1 MRITDN
7 VVRIHRPPQATL
19 SAPHAQL
26 HWIFGQVEAE
36 QDNAR
41 TSATHVYAKKK
52 YIDFLL
58 ETSAYYDDLTPGSR
72 FELSKYWEADALVR
86 FNRWLNSQKLASKT
100 KYSIYKIV
108 RSVMDYAYALRIL
121 DIPVYHA
128 PMFKGV
134 IETEQRTAYSPE
146 QQELINSVLARW
158 VSLAIS
164 IVEGYVPTGRG
175 IPYRASDRRAVGGRR
190 KKPISSAIAGVELD
204 AKRKISPTGQAMSVV
219 VEGITYAS
227 ISKAAAAYGLDH
239 GTVAMRLRSG
249 RTPEQAVGLVP
260 ITVPMKDE
268 RALLWIFE
276 NEYGCDPLRML
287 LDFKSRGMNSVA
299 TATDLRRCFL
309 RWGVWPYVD
318 DRLVMPLAT
327 ELAVLT
333 GLNVESLKSLTLDSY
348 QPSHPLTHQAAIQ
361 FTKARAGSTT
371 RSSGLELHLSTL
383 ENHEVYIDGEN
394 VEKVHRLFLLLVA
407 VTAKIR
413 PFAKPEIQDKLIIF
427 EDVRAS
433 RREGRKVIVDYGASN
448 KAALWYRRFKNE
460 SGFAEIF
467 GKTANFNVAKCR
479 PTLVTNMVL
488 DGASMTRVQA
498 VLTHADIGST
508 VTYLSER
515 QLRPQFNKTMS
526 EALTE
531 ISRRSKAAVQRRAE
545 GNINANAANFKP
557 INFHETLS
565 GAGCS
570 DPFNPSDN
578 VRKASNYVPGSV
590 CKFWNMCL
598 LCDSSLVT
606 ENSLPKLIIYSRR
619 VKAAIDFDS
628 PAIQPKLILLKQVD
642 ELLDGILEPDSI
654 FPKEVLDAAEV
665 RAASLDD
672 VMADM
677 LIYQG
682 I

>member
-19 SAPHAQL
+19 GAPHAQL
-26 HWIFGQVEAE
+26 HWIFGQLEAE

-41 TSATHVYAKKK
+41 TAATHVYAKKK
-52 YIDFLL
+52 YFDFLF
-58 ETSAYYDDLTPGSR
+58 ETSAYYDELTSSSR

-86 FNRWLNSQKLASKT
+86 FNRWLNSQRLASKT
-100 KYSIYKIV
+100 KYSIYKRV

-121 DIPVYHA
+121 DLPVYHA

-146 QQELINSVLARW
+146 QQDFVNSVLARW
-158 VSLAIS
+158 ISLAIS
-164 IVEGYVPTGRG
+164 VVEGYVPTGRG
-175 IPYRASDRRAVGGRR
+175 VPYRALGRRTAGSDRKNPGSSVIAEVEPET
-190 KKPISSAIAGVELD
+190 KETISSFC
-204 AKRKISPTGQAMSVV
+204 QATTVT
-219 VEGITYAS
+219 VEGIRYAS
-227 ISKAAAAYGLDH
+227 ISKAAIAYGLNH
-239 GTVAMRLRSG
+239 GTVATRLRSG
-249 RTPEQAVGLVP
+249 WTPEQAVGLVP
-260 ITVPMKDE
+260 AKVPMKDE
-268 RALLWIFE
+268 RALLWMFE
-276 NEYGCDPLRML
+276 NEYECDSLRML
-287 LDFKSRGMNSVA
+287 LDFKSRGLSAVA
-299 TATDLRRCFL
+299 TEADFRRHFL

-327 ELAVLT
+327 ELAMLT

-348 QPSHPLTHQAAIQ
+348 QPSHPLTHQAALR
-361 FTKARAGSTT
+361 FSKVRAGSSTK
-371 RSSGLELHLSTL
+371 SSELELHLSTL

-394 VEKVHRLFLLLVA
+394 VEKVHRLFLLIVS

-413 PFAKPEIQDKLIIF
+413 PFASAEIQNKLLIF

-433 RREGRKVIVDYGASN
+433 RREGRKVIVDYGASA
-448 KAALWYRRFKNE
+448 KADVWHRRFKRE
-460 SGFAEIF
+460 SGFAELF
-467 GKTANFNVAKCR
+467 GKKVNFNVAKCR

-488 DGASMTRVQA
+488 EGASMTRVQA
-498 VLTHADIGST
+498 VLTHADIRST
-508 VTYLSER
+508 VMYLSER

-526 EALTE
+526 EALAE
-531 ISRRSKAAVQRRAE
+531 ISRRSKSAVERGTERSISADTT
-545 GNINANAANFKP
+545 NIKQ
-557 INFHETLS
+557 IRFHETLS

-606 ENSLPKLIIYSRR
+606 ENSLPKLIVYRRR

-628 PAIQPKLILLKQVD
+628 PAIQPKLVLLKQVD

-654 FPKEVLDAAEV
+654 FPRKVLDAAEV

-682 I
+682 L